1 MNFDLN
7 YVPQFKKIIEDI
19 VISELKKQKITTYVS
34 AVVHSV
40 NQDGTINVYLPPN
53 KENVITRL
61 LNKSGENLKENDSVE
76 LMTKNGSL
84 TNAWI
89 AIKHGTNNITEINN
103 LKSKVTNGINEIN
116 SNVDIISDNL
126 SGLTSEFSSFQSQ
139 VSMMFE
145 SIYPVGSIY
154 MNTSD
159 NTNPGTLF
167 GFGTWEK
174 IEGRFLLGS
183 SSSHQIGVTGG
194 EETHTLTT
202 DELPS
207 HDHTMT
213 SYYDDANYNEGTIPD
228 NNGRYSLPYDAGT
241 ITRTQHTNS
250 TGGGQTHNNM
260 PPFLVVYIWKRVS

>member
-84 TNAWI
+84 TNAWV

-103 LKSKVTNGINEIN
+103 LKSKITNGINEIN
-116 SNVDIISDNL
+116 
-126 SGLTSEFSSFQSQ
+126 SQ

-183 SSSHQIGVTGG
+183 SSSHQIGATGG
-194 EETHTLTT
+194 EETHILTT
-202 DELPS
+202 NELPS

-213 SYYDDANYNEGTIPD
+213 SYYDNAKGAIPD
-228 NNGRYSLPYDAGT
+228 NNGRYSLPYDSGT

-250 TGGGQTHNNM
+250 TGGGEAHNNM
-260 PPFLVVYIWKRVS
+260 PPFLVVYIWKRIS